1 MKISILIPCHNEE
14 KTIKECIESCLFQ
27 ARKFDEIIVVDDGST
42 DNTSKILK
50 SFEKQIQVV
59 RIPKKT
65 GNKSYAQQRG
75 LKYVT
80 GDILVMTDADTI
92 LHCSFARRI
101 SLDFKDEK
109 VIAVAGYV
117 KSLKHNWLTACRELD
132 YVIGQDIYKT
142 AQSHIDAVYVMPG
155 CASAFRT
162 EYFKKYITF
171 DHDTLTEDLDFT
183 YKLHETGSKILYDP
197 KAIVYTQDPA
207 TISSYM
213 TQMKRWYSGG
223 WQNLTKHRGVIFK
236 RPGNA
241 LEMSLMFIEGSVF
254 SALMFI
260 VPIINFSFFA
270 YFMLLYL
277 PILFVFSVYGTVK
290 RKRLDLLI
298 YFPAYF
304 ILLFLDA
311 YLFIRTF
318 FDEIV
323 FKNKN
328 RKWTIPE
335 RRDILCNTEEDFH

>member
-1 MKISILIPCHNEE
+1 M
-14 KTIKECIESCLFQ
+14 
-27 ARKFDEIIVVDDGST
+27 
-42 DNTSKILK
+42 
-50 SFEKQIQVV
+50 

-65 GNKSYAQQRG
+65 GNKSFAQQKG
-75 LKYVT
+75 LKFVT

-92 LHCSFARRI
+92 LHCNFARRI
-101 SLDFKDEK
+101 ALDFKDK
-109 VIAVAGYV
+109 KTVAVAGYV

-142 AQSHIDAVYVMPG
+142 AQSYIDAVYVMPG

-162 EYFKKYITF
+162 KVFKKCITF

-183 YKLHETGSKILYDP
+183 YKLHEKGLKIKYDR

-207 TISSYM
+207 TIRSYV

-223 WQNLTKHRGVIFK
+223 WQNLSKHRKVILEK
-236 RPGNA
+236 PGNS
-241 LEMSLMFIEGSVF
+241 LELSLMFIEGFMF
-254 SALMFI
+254 SSLMFI
-260 VPIINFSFFA
+260 VPIINITLFA
-270 YFMLLYL
+270 YFMMLYL
-277 PILFVFSVYGTVK
+277 PVLFAFSLYGTVK

-298 YFPAYF
+298 YFPAYL

>member
-1 MKISILIPCHNEE
+1 MISILIPCHNEE
-14 KTIKECIESCLFQ
+14 KTIKECLESCLFQ
-27 ARKFDEIIVVDDGST
+27 TLKFDEIIVVDDGST
-42 DNTSKILK
+42 DSTPSILESFGKKIT
-50 SFEKQIQVV
+50 VV

-65 GNKSYAQQRG
+65 GNKSFAQQKG
-75 LKYVT
+75 LKFVT

-92 LHCSFARRI
+92 LHCNFARRI
-101 SLDFKDEK
+101 ALDFKDK
-109 VIAVAGYV
+109 KTVAVAGYV

-142 AQSHIDAVYVMPG
+142 AQSYIDAVYVMPG

-162 EYFKKYITF
+162 KVFKKCITF

-183 YKLHETGSKILYDP
+183 YKLHEKGLKIKYDR

-207 TISSYM
+207 TIRSYV

-223 WQNLTKHRGVIFK
+223 WQNLSKHRKVILEK
-236 RPGNA
+236 PGNS
-241 LEMSLMFIEGSVF
+241 LELSLMFIEGFMF
-254 SALMFI
+254 SSLMFI
-260 VPIINFSFFA
+260 VPIINITLFA
-270 YFMLLYL
+270 YFMMLYL
-277 PILFVFSVYGTVK
+277 PVLFAFSLYGTVK

-298 YFPAYF
+298 YFPAYL